1 MDLDVMLKEPKNT
14 FEKLNISVSLRVN
27 ARMDERLA
35 LVTVQDVNISDILLG
50 SAVTLASWGSF
61 VSRPL
66 VRETLGWTVTAT
78 VSAS

>member
-1 MDLDVMLKEPKNT
+1 MDLDVVLKEPKNT

-50 SAVTLASWGSF
+50 SAVTLAS
-61 VSRPL
+61 
-66 VRETLGWTVTAT
+66 
-78 VSAS
+78 

>member
-1 MDLDVMLKEPKNT
+1 MDLDVVLKEPKNT

-66 VRETLGWTVTAT
+66 VHETLGWTATAT